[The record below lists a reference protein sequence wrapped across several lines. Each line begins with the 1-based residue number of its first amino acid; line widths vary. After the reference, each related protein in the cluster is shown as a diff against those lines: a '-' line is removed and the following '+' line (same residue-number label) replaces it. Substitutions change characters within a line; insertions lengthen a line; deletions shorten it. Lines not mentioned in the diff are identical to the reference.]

1 MANQHSSNFR
11 DPMIR
16 DAMTLQEAL
25 FAKIRLSSSDPNMV
39 DRALG
44 LLNVMAMCWDD
55 SKSKNK
61 DMAYALESLKKHIM
75 KGQIDSIDPNSI
87 KV

>member
-1 MANQHSSNFR
+1 MQHSSNFR

-44 LLNVMAMCWDD
+44 LLNVMAVCWDD
-55 SKSKNK
+55 TKALNK
-61 DMAYALESLKKHIM
+61 RLLEANNKTT
-75 KGQIDSIDPNSI
+75 PI
-87 KV
+87 KWNNIEV

>member
-1 MANQHSSNFR
+1 MQHSSNFR

-16 DAMTLQEAL
+16 DAMTLQETL

-61 DMAYALESLKKHIM
+61 DMLAALQSMKQHIM
-75 KGQIDSIDPNSI
+75 KGKIDSIDPNSI
-87 KV
+87 GV